1 MRLLSLMVGHE
12 AIPDGPEQ
20 RHDGLALDAAGV
32 HDLGHD
38 VLAED
43 VLVDAE
49 AELAELDDEVEDLE
63 EAVDARHDHPHED
76 VHLLRLE
83 HLVAVLLDR
92 RVPHP
97 ATVVDLMETG
107 NFWWSLSLMD

>member
-1 MRLLSLMVGHE
+1 MDSGFLVVGHE
-12 AIPDGPEQ
+12 AIPDGPEE

-32 HDLGHD
+32 DDLGHD
-38 VLAED
+38 VLAEG

-76 VHLLRLE
+76 VQLLRLE
-83 HLVAVLLDR
+83 HLVAVLGHR

-97 ATVVDLMETG
+97 ATVVDLEKVG
-107 NFWWSLSLMD
+107 DLW